1 MDLMRYPLLYI
12 CSHLENR
19 KHCFNFNNIN
29 SKFQTMGCSVAQ
41 VSIVGPILC
50 NIFFN
55 DCFFFLCNVFVHIFI
70 VDNTLYSFGKTVNNL
85 LSILEVESD
94 SAVNCTAWK
103 FSKYGVF
110 LVRIFLYFVWIKIAT
125 FFKRRVSIILRSFSS

>member
-1 MDLMRYPLLYI
+1 
-12 CSHLENR
+12 
-19 KHCFNFNNIN
+19 
-29 SKFQTMGCSVAQ
+29 MGCSVAQ
-41 VSIVGPILC
+41 VSIVGPILY

-94 SAVNCTAWK
+94 SAVNCTA
-103 FSKYGVF
+103 
-110 LVRIFLYFVWIKIAT
+110 
-125 FFKRRVSIILRSFSS
+125 